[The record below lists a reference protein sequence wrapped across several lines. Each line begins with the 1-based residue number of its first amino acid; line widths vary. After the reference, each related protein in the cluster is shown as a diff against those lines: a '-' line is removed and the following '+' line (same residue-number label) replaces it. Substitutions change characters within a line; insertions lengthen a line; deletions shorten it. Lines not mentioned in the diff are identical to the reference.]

1 MLLMSERHSTYLFGH
16 AYKSGRQLSSIRV
29 SVCWLVKPAMQS
41 LDLLI
46 TGLDVQLSADA
57 FVQVA
62 ACLAFWQEMSDRKTI
77 DLAGRSASV
86 VVLYTSGHKA
96 VATRH

>member
-29 SVCWLVKPAMQS
+29 SVCCQASQS